1 MPKKRDIVD
10 FRSLISPVYTET
22 SYDCYSQC
30 CRGAGFVCHQAAA
43 SSRLQPQLP
52 ADEAWYIEPT
62 LGINS
67 NSAGG

>member
-10 FRSLISPVYTET
+10 FRSLISPVYT
-22 SYDCYSQC
+22 YDCYPQC
-30 CRGAGFVCHQAAA
+30 CRCAGFVCHQAAA
-43 SSRLQPQLP
+43 SSLLQPQLP